1 MLNDPSIPDFTAP
14 GASQAVIP
22 LICPI
27 EGGLDSVTGPM
38 NLPVGVSAG
47 SDATYLNDGSFLLA
61 GNTTDASNAPVLI
74 HYNADGSLDSS
85 FGTSGY
91 LSGPAGGSELSATQ
105 LSNGEFLVS
114 SQVSNQDG
122 STSEYAAEFTGVG
135 LLDTSFGG
143 GSGQLIAPDGTNLN
157 GVPQVMNDGSFL
169 VSANTT
175 DGSNTPVIVGYTS
188 TGDVN
193 YDFGTNG
200 EIVAPAG
207 VSSEWFYQDSTSG
220 DIVVN
225 DFTSQNDGSF
235 TDQTTFY
242 TTTGQLDPSNPSV
255 ATTIIPDIGSGY
267 YGTDN
272 LTAPTGYTLDGGWQT
287 LQDGTTLASG
297 FSSDGSNTPVLVDYN
312 ADGSINS
319 SFGNNGTIIGTPGTD
334 YQYTYQD
341 SNSGEIV
348 FKQFANQADGSI
360 SEVDTYYTTTGQLD
374 SSNPSVATTIIPDP
388 IAIDPISVD
397 PLPIIDPVPLP
408 PMTGSGYYGTD
419 NLTAPSGYTLDGGW
433 LTLQDGTAIASG
445 SSSDGNYTPILVD
458 YNADGSIN
466 TAFGNNGQLTGP
478 PGSTYLWANQ
488 TDSGAI
494 QIKGAVLNSDGS
506 YNFFLEQFTSSGQLD
521 TSFGGGSGSLTA
533 PDGVTFNGDFILL
546 GNGDILA
553 GALSTEGKSTP
564 MVVDY
569 TSSGVVN
576 SAFGNNGEIIAPA
589 GVTSEWF
596 YQEGDQYGG
605 NGDIVVFD
613 HTDNADGSV
622 TDLTTYYLKN
632 GQVDPNSPAMTITYD
647 APIYYAD
654 GSYDRGN
661 ITTYPVDVF
670 PVVMMDS
677 GVRTD
682 IEAKSVTLRSE
693 NTPSTPHVATS
704 QATEETIVPVTTAS
718 NLIVTP
724 TFIPAAVTT
733 VSTANTHSAVYPV
746 TSLQNDLSSGAV
758 VPDVVQ
764 SSYDLGSSTAI
775 ASISAL
781 KLAASAENRRD
792 PNSSEDENADLAASQ
807 DSTPFQIKQD
817 LLEPSST
824 PKSEDM
830 TMPAGTEADLPDQQ
844 EEGKNN
850 VASVTQK
857 DVSPLLARNNLVTT
871 ISLGL
876 PDFLQ

>member
-1 MLNDPSIPDFTAP
+1 
-14 GASQAVIP
+14 
-22 LICPI
+22 
-27 EGGLDSVTGPM
+27 
-38 NLPVGVSAG
+38 
-47 SDATYLNDGSFLLA
+47 LNDGSFLLA

-122 STSEYAAEFTGVG
+122 SASEYVAEFTGAG

-175 DGSNTPVIVGYTS
+175 DGINTPVIVGYTS
-188 TGDVN
+188 TGIVN

-255 ATTIIPDIGSGY
+255 ATSIIPDPIAIDPIPVDPLPIIDTVPLPPVTGSGY

-297 FSSDGSNTPVLVDYN
+297 FSSDGSNTPVLIDYN

-319 SFGNNGTIIGTPGTD
+319 SFGNNGELNG
-334 YQYTYQD
+334 
-341 SNSGEIV
+341 
-348 FKQFANQADGSI
+348 
-360 SEVDTYYTTTGQLD
+360 L
-374 SSNPSVATTIIPDP
+374 
-388 IAIDPISVD
+388 
-397 PLPIIDPVPLP
+397 
-408 PMTGSGYYGTD
+408 
-419 NLTAPSGYTLDGGW
+419 
-433 LTLQDGTAIASG
+433 DGTAWLSATQLA
-445 SSSDGNYTPILVD
+445 N
-458 YNADGSIN
+458 GSILLQG
-466 TAFGNNGQLTGP
+466 T
-478 PGSTYLWANQ
+478 S
-488 TDSGAI
+488 
-494 QIKGAVLNSDGS
+494 NSDNS
-506 YNFFLEQFTSSGQLD
+506 FFLEQFTSLGQLD
-521 TSFGGGSGSLTA
+521 TTFGGGSGSLTA
-533 PDGVTFNGDFILL
+533 PEGLVFKGTFTSLS
-546 GNGDILA
+546 NGDILA
-553 GALSTEGKSTP
+553 QAITMDGNDTP
-564 MVVDY
+564 VLVDY
-569 TSSGVVN
+569 TSAGVVN
-576 SAFGNNGEIIAPA
+576 TDFGSSGEIDIDAA
-589 GVTSEWF
+589 KGVSIEWF
-596 YQEGDQYGG
+596 YQKGDQYGG

-613 HTDNADGSV
+613 HTNNADGSV
-622 TDLTTYYLKN
+622 TDLTTYYLEN

-647 APIYYAD
+647 SSIYYND
-654 GSYDRGN
+654 GFYDGGN
-661 ITTYPVDVF
+661 ITSYPFDVF
-670 PVVMMDS
+670 PAVMMAS
-677 GVRTD
+677 VLHSD
-682 IEAKSVTLRSE
+682 IEAKSVTFRSE

-704 QATEETIVPVTTAS
+704 QSTEETIVPVTTAS

-746 TSLQNDLSSGAV
+746 TSEQNDLSSGAV
-758 VPDVVQ
+758 VPEVVQ

-792 PNSSEDENADLAASQ
+792 PNPSEDENADLAASQ
-807 DSTPFQIKQD
+807 DSTPFQIMQD

-850 VASVTQK
+850 VASVTQRG
-857 DVSPLLARNNLVTT
+857 VSPLLARNNLVTT

>member
-1 MLNDPSIPDFTAP
+1 MLNDPSTPDFTAP

-255 ATTIIPDIGSGY
+255 ATTIIPDTGSGY

-272 LTAPTGYTLDGGWQT
+272 LTAPSGYTLDGGWQT

-334 YQYTYQD
+334 YQYSYQD

-348 FKQFANQADGSI
+348 FKQYTNQADGSI
-360 SEVDTYYTTTGQLD
+360 SEVDTYFTTTGQLD

-388 IAIDPISVD
+388 IAIDPIPVD

-433 LTLQDGTAIASG
+433 QTLQDGTTLASG
-445 SSSDGNYTPILVD
+445 FSSDGNYTPILVD

-466 TAFGNNGQLTGP
+466 TAFGNNGELTGP
-478 PGSTYLWANQ
+478 AGASWLSANQ
-488 TDSGAI
+488 TDTGTI
-494 QIKGAVLNSDGS
+494 QIQGSVSNSDGS
-506 YNFFLEQFTSSGQLD
+506 YSSFLEQLTSSGQLD
-521 TSFGGGSGSLTA
+521 TTFGGGSGSLTA
-533 PDGVTFNGDFILL
+533 PEGLVFNGTFTSLS
-546 GNGDILA
+546 NGDILA
-553 GALSTEGKSTP
+553 SAITTDGNDTP
-564 MVVDY
+564 VLVDY
-569 TSSGVVN
+569 TFDGLVNTDFGSSG
-576 SAFGNNGEIIAPA
+576 EIDAA
-589 GVTSEWF
+589 KGVSIEWF

-613 HTDNADGSV
+613 STNNADGSV
-622 TDLTTYYLKN
+622 TDLTTYYLEN

-647 APIYYAD
+647 SPIYYND
-654 GSYDRGN
+654 GSYDGGN
-661 ITTYPVDVF
+661 ITSY
-670 PVVMMDS
+670 PVVMMNG
-677 GVRTD
+677 GVTSVAD
-682 IEAKSVTLRSE
+682 TKSISLQSE

-704 QATEETIVPVTTAS
+704 QSTEETIVPVTTAS

-746 TSLQNDLSSGAV
+746 TSEQNDLSSGAV
-758 VPDVVQ
+758 APDVVQ

-781 KLAASAENRRD
+781 KLAASAVNRRD

-824 PKSEDM
+824 PKSEDK

-857 DVSPLLARNNLVTT
+857 DVSRLLARNNLVTT

>member
-1 MLNDPSIPDFTAP
+1 MLNDSSTPDFTAP
-14 GASQAVIP
+14 SYSITYYTLPAQDQ
-22 LICPI
+22 
-27 EGGLDSVTGPM
+27 GGLDSVTGPM

-91 LSGPAGGSELSATQ
+91 LIGPERGSELSATQ

-114 SQVSNQDG
+114 SQVSNKDG
-122 STSEYAAEFTGVG
+122 STSEYFAEFTGAG

-188 TGDVN
+188 TGIVN
-193 YDFGTNG
+193 DDFGMNG

-220 DIVVN
+220 DVVVI

-235 TDQTTFY
+235 TDQTTYY
-242 TTTGQLDPSNPSV
+242 TTAGQPDPSNPSV
-255 ATTIIPDIGSGY
+255 ATTIIPDTGSGY

-272 LTAPTGYTLDGGWQT
+272 LIAPSGYTLDGGWQT

-319 SFGNNGTIIGTPGTD
+319 SFGNNGIIIGTPGTD

-360 SEVDTYYTTTGQLD
+360 SEVDTYYTTAGQLD

-388 IAIDPISVD
+388 IAVDPIPVD

-408 PMTGSGYYGTD
+408 PVTGSGYYGTE

-433 LTLQDGTAIASG
+433 QTLQDGTTLASG
-445 SSSDGNYTPILVD
+445 FSSDGNYTPVLVN

-466 TAFGNNGQLTGP
+466 TLFGNNGELSGPAGTAWLSATQLAN
-478 PGSTYLWANQ
+478 GSILLQGT
-488 TDSGAI
+488 S
-494 QIKGAVLNSDGS
+494 NSDNS
-506 YNFFLEQFTSSGQLD
+506 VFLEQFTSLGQLD
-521 TSFGGGSGSLTA
+521 TTFGGGSGSLTA
-533 PDGVTFNGDFILL
+533 PEGLAFNGTFTSLS
-546 GNGDILA
+546 NGDILA
-553 GALSTEGKSTP
+553 SAITMDGNGTP
-564 MVVDY
+564 VLVDY
-569 TSSGVVN
+569 TSAGEVNTDFGTSGEIDAASGV
-576 SAFGNNGEIIAPA
+576 SI
-589 GVTSEWF
+589 EWF

-613 HTDNADGSV
+613 HTNNADGSV
-622 TDLTTYYLKN
+622 TNLTSYYLEN

-647 APIYYAD
+647 APVYYTD
-654 GSYDRGN
+654 GSYDVGN
-661 ITTYPVDVF
+661 ITNYPVDVF
-670 PVVMMDS
+670 PVVMMNG
-677 GVRTD
+677 GVTSVAD
-682 IEAKSVTLRSE
+682 TKSVTLRSE
-693 NTPSTPHVATS
+693 NTPSTLHVETTQS
-704 QATEETIVPVTTAS
+704 TEETIVPVTTAS

-724 TFIPAAVTT
+724 TFIAAAVTT
-733 VSTANTHSAVYPV
+733 VSTTNTHSVVYPV
-746 TSLQNDLSSGAV
+746 TSLQNDVSSGQV
-758 VPDVVQ
+758 VPVVAQ

-775 ASISAL
+775 AAISAL

-792 PNSSEDENADLAASQ
+792 TNSSEDENADLSASQ
-807 DSTPFQIKQD
+807 DSNPFQIKQD
-817 LLEPSST
+817 LLDPSST

-830 TMPAGTEADLPDQQ
+830 TIPAGTEADLPDQQ

-857 DVSPLLARNNLVTT
+857 GVSALLARNNLVTT